1 MNVAIAVKEFPPNV
15 IGGTETQTKRMAGE
29 LAARGHDVTVFTKR
43 YDRSHEDD
51 DIAYEVRRVW
61 NLEWSPFLST
71 LTFLVVALF
80 AVVRRADEF
89 DCLQCM
95 MLYPIGFL
103 GYVTNLLTGLP
114 YFAWVRG
121 GDYYLMRDVR
131 WKRWMMRAVLAD
143 TLVLTQAADI
153 RTDVRADF
161 DSVDSNVEVLG
172 NGVSIPDEQAPCS
185 DRTVLYLGRLAPKKG
200 LEYLVRAAAELDDPC
215 ELVVVG
221 DGEQRDGLEAL
232 AERLDVSVTF
242 EGFVDPDAVGDYYR
256 SADVFVLPSIE
267 GEGIPNAMLEAM
279 AWGLPVVGTD
289 SGGVGETLRDGETGY
304 LVPMRDSS
312 ALADAVQT
320 LLDDGERRRE
330 MGQAA
335 RRYASEHHS
344 WDSLVGSLEDIYE
357 SRPAA
362 GRGWTGRKQQTVLN
376 FSYGDE

>member
-1 MNVAIAVKEFPPNV
+1 MNVAIAVKEFPPDV

-51 DIAYEVRRVW
+51 DIEYEVRRVW

-71 LTFLVVALF
+71 LTFLVAALF

-103 GYVTNLLTGLP
+103 GYVMNLLTGLP

-131 WKRWMMRAVLAD
+131 WKRWMMRAVLTD

-153 RTDVRADF
+153 RTDIRADF

-172 NGVSIPDEQAPCS
+172 NGVSIPDERAPCS

-200 LEYLVRAAAELDDPC
+200 LEYLIEAAAELDGPY

-221 DGEQRDGLEAL
+221 DGERRDDLEAL
-232 AERLDVSVTF
+232 AERLNVSVTF

-267 GEGIPNAMLEAM
+267 GEGTPNAMLEAM

-330 MGQAA
+330 MGEAA

-344 WDSLVGSLEDIYE
+344 WDSLAESLEQIYA
-357 SRPAA
+357 SRPAD
-362 GRGWTGRKQQTVLN
+362 GGCHIDRLR
-376 FSYGDE
+376 